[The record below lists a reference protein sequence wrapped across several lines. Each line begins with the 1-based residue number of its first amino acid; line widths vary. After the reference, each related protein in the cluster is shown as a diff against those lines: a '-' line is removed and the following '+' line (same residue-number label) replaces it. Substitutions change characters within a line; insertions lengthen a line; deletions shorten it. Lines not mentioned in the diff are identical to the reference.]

1 MHPFAALKTTDIP
14 AAAEAPVKAV
24 SEMFGFLPNV
34 VIQMAQ
40 SPVALAT
47 YIANLQAFSGTA
59 FTPVEQ
65 QVVLLA
71 ASVANRSPYSV
82 AVHSTLAQKVGA
94 DPVAIEAIRTGR
106 PIADFRLETLRRF
119 TEMATL
125 KRGELSEAEAGAF
138 LADGFTRQHLVEVI
152 FGIATKTFA
161 HYLQAIAKPELD
173 SAFKAFEWP
182 PASPEVL

>member
-1 MHPFAALKTTDIP
+1 MNPFALKSTDIP
-14 AAAEAPVKAV
+14 AAAQAPVKAV
-24 SEMFGFLPNV
+24 TEMFGFLPNV

-47 YIANLQAFSGTA
+47 YIANLQAFSGTS

-82 AVHSTLAQKVGA
+82 AVHSTLAQKVGT
-94 DPVAIEAIRTGR
+94 DPEVIEAIRTGR
-106 PIADFRLETLRRF
+106 PIMDTRLEVLRRF
-119 TEMATL
+119 TQLVTL

-138 LADGFTRQHLVEVI
+138 LAVGFTRQHLVEVI

-161 HYLQAIAKPELD
+161 HYLQAMARPEVD
-173 SAFKAFEWP
+173 SAFKTFEWS
-182 PASPEVL
+182 PASPEDS

>member
-1 MHPFAALKTTDIP
+1 MNPFALKSTDIP
-14 AAAEAPVKAV
+14 AAAQAPVKAV

-47 YIANLQAFSGTA
+47 YIANLRAFSGTS

-82 AVHSTLAQKVGA
+82 AVHSTLAQKVGT
-94 DPVAIEAIRTGR
+94 DPETIEAIRTGC
-106 PIADFRLETLRRF
+106 PITDTRLGVLRRF
-119 TEMATL
+119 TERVTL
-125 KRGELSEAEAGAF
+125 KQGRLSEAEANAF
-138 LADGFTRQHLVEVI
+138 IADGFTRQQLVEVI

-161 HYLQAIAKPELD
+161 HYLQAIAKPEVD
-173 SAFKAFEWP
+173 SAFKTFDWS
-182 PASPEVL
+182 PA